1 MYNEIW
7 ATGGWGSIEYS
18 HGDGQVEGGRW
29 KTLHYILRSSTF
41 TDNLCTCTA
50 GAACFLTNDSPFVYQ
65 GSVKLQLLNTMSGAK
80 SETTRNMSMAP
91 GATGERLTW
100 FCAEG
105 NATKIAIAD
114 SDTLMTYTKHRGQ
127 IPS

>member
-7 ATGGWGSIEYS
+7 ATSGWGSIEYS
-18 HGDGQVEGGRW
+18 YGDGQVEGGRW
-29 KTLHYILRSSTF
+29 KALHYILQSSTF

-50 GAACFLTNDSPFVYQ
+50 GAGCFLTNDSPFAFE

-80 SETTRNMSMAP
+80 SETTRNVSI
-91 GATGERLTW
+91 GATGERLLW

-105 NATKIAIAD
+105 NATNSVIAD
-114 SDTLMTYTKHRGQ
+114 RGTPMTYTKHRGQ